1 MTVLP
6 SQTGGRHRSLRSSTR
21 AHLAQ
26 LRKARAARRLAGLAH
41 APQASR
47 MTGHGDG
54 SGSQSTGSGALCPA
68 GAMSQRDIIT
78 IGSPPAPSAERQD
91 APSSPASAGQE
102 ANNPDRISDAP
113 PETADSNADR
123 RGSDVEGTAAAMPDA
138 ADTPGPAPARAG
150 TATRQS
156 ALHGAPPGTGS
167 DSVTAADPAPGL
179 PALPAAPEAAPS
191 GLRGPVAA
199 AGRPGSSAAGK
210 PPETAQIVSE
220 TAEETAARW
229 GAGDPAGDAMYAS
242 NLSSLPGAG
251 PGLVWLLGEC
261 GIRSM
266 GELAAADAE
275 RLAGRMGV
283 IGELLDL
290 DHWIDLAR
298 RRA

>member
-68 GAMSQRDIIT
+68 GATSQRDMIT
-78 IGSPPAPSAERQD
+78 IESPPVPSAERQD
-91 APSSPASAGQE
+91 APSSPASPGQ
-102 ANNPDRISDAP
+102 AVNNADRIPDAP
-113 PETADSNADR
+113 PETTDSNADR
-123 RGSDVEGTAAAMPDA
+123 RGSDVDGTAPAMPDA
-138 ADTPGPAPARAG
+138 VDAPGPAPARAG
-150 TATRQS
+150 TDTRQS
-156 ALHGAPPGTGS
+156 ALHGVSPGTGS
-167 DSVTAADPAPGL
+167 ASVTAANPATGL
-179 PALPAAPEAAPS
+179 PALPAAPEAAQS
-191 GLRGPVAA
+191 GLRRPVAA
-199 AGRPGSSAAGK
+199 AGRPGSSAAEM
-210 PPETAQIVSE
+210 PPATAQNVTE
-220 TAEETAARW
+220 TAEESAAR
-229 GAGDPAGDAMYAS
+229 GGTGDPAGDAMYAS
-242 NLSSLPGAG
+242 DLFLLPGAG

-298 RRA
+298 RRV